1 VSRSI
6 PPLLP
11 HQIETVDGTVHGTGS
26 AMVVTVTTTPGQ
38 LAVNVS
44 TDKTGPHAFDMGD
57 GRVWDS
63 IDNSETYTYKK
74 AGTYTV
80 RASNGQASGEASVT
94 VPGAMADA
102 EATEGKGKKQKG

>member
-1 VSRSI
+1 MSRSI

-11 HQIETVDGTVHGTGS
+11 HQVETADGTVHGS
-26 AMVVTVTTTPGQ
+26 ASVMTVTVTPVAGQ
-38 LAVNVS
+38 LQVTVS

-63 IDNSETYTYKK
+63 VDNTEAHTYKA

-80 RASNGQASGEASVT
+80 RASNGQASGEATVT
-94 VPGAMADA
+94 VPGAVED
-102 EATEGKGKKQKG
+102 EQSRKGRGK